1 MADENRKEDQ
11 DLGKIF
17 EESFGF
23 SEQEILADI
32 EKAETSEDFPDF
44 DGAEERIFRK
54 LMERKAG
61 EEKKKSPRPVRLK
74 KKKAAL
80 VAALVAVFV
89 LMLGITAIGGKNYFF
104 RIRTNDTGYVFNNDK
119 YLPEMEELE
128 DAYKQA
134 QEELGS
140 SVLKFGYIPDGMV
153 FERLTLSDNR
163 VSFKFRLDNHAIYY
177 IQEYREMETS
187 VNIETDRNE
196 IKETVYNKW
205 IDQDIQLQIEKL
217 NDQEGLSAGFAIKD
231 FRYYITGKIE
241 LDELKKIVENL
252 NFN

>member
-44 DGAEERIFRK
+44 DGAEERIFHK
-54 LMERKAG
+54 LMERKAE

-104 RIRTNDTGYVFNNDK
+104 RIRTTEKGIVLNNDK
-119 YLPEMEELE
+119 VITDTDKLEEAYVEAQKEMS
-128 DAYKQA
+128 
-134 QEELGS
+134 GTI
-140 SVLKFGYIPDGMV
+140 LKLGYIPEKMLFDK
-153 FERLTLSDNR
+153 LILYQNR
-163 VSFKFRLDNHAIYY
+163 ALFKFTMWDESIYF
-177 IQEYREMETS
+177 IQEYGKSSTS
-187 VNIETDRNE
+187 INIESDRNE
-196 IKETVYNKW
+196 SENTIYNKW
-205 IDQDIQLQIEKL
+205 IGQNIQFRVEELDEKT
-217 NDQEGLSAGFAIKD
+217 GLSANFVIKD
-231 FRYYITGKIE
+231 ASYYFVGKIE
-241 LDELKKIVENL
+241 IEELKKIIENL
-252 NFN
+252 NFY

>member
-104 RIRTNDTGYVFNNDK
+104 GVRMT
-119 YLPEMEELE
+119 
-128 DAYKQA
+128 
-134 QEELGS
+134 
-140 SVLKFGYIPDGMV
+140 
-153 FERLTLSDNR
+153 
-163 VSFKFRLDNHAIYY
+163 
-177 IQEYREMETS
+177 
-187 VNIETDRNE
+187 
-196 IKETVYNKW
+196 
-205 IDQDIQLQIEKL
+205 EK
-217 NDQEGLSAGFAIKD
+217 
-231 FRYYITGKIE
+231 
-241 LDELKKIVENL
+241 
-252 NFN
+252 

>member
-104 RIRTNDTGYVFNNDK
+104 RIYNDQRGVVLNNDK
-119 YLPEMEELE
+119 VISQSDELE
-128 DAYKQA
+128 EAYIKA
-134 QEELGS
+134 QEEIGADI
-140 SVLKFGYIPDGMV
+140 LKLGYIPEDMI
-153 FERLTLSDNR
+153 FDKMTLHQNR
-163 VSFKFRLDNHAIYY
+163 VSFKFKKDDKTIYF
-177 IQEYREMETS
+177 IQEYGESSTS
-187 VNIETDRNE
+187 INIESDRNE
-196 IKETVYNKW
+196 AENAIYNKW
-205 IDQDIQLQIEKL
+205 IGCDIQFRIEEL
-217 NDQEGLSAGFAIKD
+217 EEQEGLSANFVIEDAS
-231 FRYYITGKIE
+231 YYLVGKIE
-241 LDELKKIVENL
+241 PEELRKIIRNL
-252 NFN
+252 NFY

>member
-54 LMERKAG
+54 LMERKAE

-104 RIRTNDTGYVFNNDK
+104 RIRTTEKGIVLNNDK
-119 YLPEMEELE
+119 VIMDLDKLEEAYIEAQMEMG
-128 DAYKQA
+128 DTI
-134 QEELGS
+134 
-140 SVLKFGYIPDGMV
+140 LKLGYIPEEME
-153 FERLTLSDNR
+153 FEQLTLYQNR
-163 VSFKFRLDNHAIYY
+163 ASFKFMLNNDAVYF
-177 IQEYREMETS
+177 IQEEGKTS
-187 VNIETDRNE
+187 TSINIESDRD
-196 IKETVYNKW
+196 ETEESVYNKW
-205 IDQDIQLQIEKL
+205 IGQSVQFKIEELDGQK
-217 NDQEGLSAGFAIKD
+217 GLSASFVIKGA
-231 FRYYITGKIE
+231 RYYITGKI
-241 LDELKKIVENL
+241 DTNELKKIIENL
-252 NFN
+252 KIS

>member
-54 LMERKAG
+54 LMERKAE

-104 RIRTNDTGYVFNNDK
+104 RMRIDDTGYVFNNDK
-119 YLPEMEELE
+119 MLSEPERLDEAYAEAKNKLGIDILKLGYAPEE
-128 DAYKQA
+128 
-134 QEELGS
+134 
-140 SVLKFGYIPDGMV
+140 MV
-153 FERLTLSDNR
+153 FDELAFSQTRAL
-163 VSFKFRLDNHAIYY
+163 FKFILNEQALYF
-177 IQEYREMETS
+177 IQEHRGIETS
-187 VNIETDRNE
+187 VNIESDRE
-196 IKETVYNKW
+196 ETEEEVYNKW
-205 IDQDIQLQIEKL
+205 IGQYIPFKVEKL
-217 NDQEGLSAGFAIKD
+217 DGQEGVSAGFVIEDA
-231 FRYYITGKIE
+231 RYYITGKIKIE
-241 LDELKKIVENL
+241 EIKKIIENL
-252 NFN
+252 NFY